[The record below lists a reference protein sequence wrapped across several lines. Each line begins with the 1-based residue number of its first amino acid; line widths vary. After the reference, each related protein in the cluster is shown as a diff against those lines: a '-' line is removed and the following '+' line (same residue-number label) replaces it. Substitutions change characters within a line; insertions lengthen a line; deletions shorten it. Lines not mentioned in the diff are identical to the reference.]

1 MILIS
6 SLLQQLSH
14 LEMEAHFWRQH
25 QLSAN
30 LERLA
35 ATTDNIAS
43 TYEDHAQAVIEVKN
57 MTNEVLETLEN
68 VSGATAKIKEADRLR
83 WGSSGLG
90 SWMPYILSPAAT
102 LFLGSYGLAP
112 SALRN
117 LGLVAL
123 GEVIGLWVTH
133 FDRITRSWTILGLFD
148 NAVVNATVT
157 TL

>member
-1 MILIS
+1 
-6 SLLQQLSH
+6 
-14 LEMEAHFWRQH
+14 MEAQTWQQRT
-25 QLSAN
+25 LMEN

-35 ATTDNIAS
+35 ATTNNLS
-43 TYEDHAQAVIEVKN
+43 SHYEEHANTIIEVKN
-57 MTNEVLETLEN
+57 MTNEVLETLEA
-68 VSGATAKIKEADRLR
+68 VAGASVRIEEADKLR

-90 SWMPYILSPAAT
+90 SWIPYIISPATT

-133 FDRITRSWTILGLFD
+133 FDSITRSWATLGLFD
-148 NAVVNATVT
+148 GAVINATVT